1 LRLFLTRIIMPEGP
15 EIKRAADRLDAV
27 LRGRR
32 LIRAHGGLEL
42 LKTLATALTG
52 VRVRSVSARGK
63 AMLTR
68 LDNGRVLYTHNQLYG
83 RWEIL
88 PDGEYPAS
96 SRSLRLALHTGEWMA
111 LLYSA
116 SEIELLEESALA
128 GHRYLSRLGPELL
141 APETAEAD
149 IVRRFEETRYRRRAL
164 FGLLQD
170 QSFIS
175 GMGNYLACESLFACG
190 IDPSSRLED
199 LDAGKRRELAQ
210 TCLRLTRQSRETGG
224 ITNDLER
231 AAALERQG
239 VDFEG
244 RRFLVY
250 RRAGQ
255 PCYRCGQA
263 IAKGRFGGRM
273 GYACPGCQRI
283 R

>member
-1 LRLFLTRIIMPEGP
+1 MPEGP
-15 EIKRAADRLDAV
+15 EIRRAADRLDAV

-32 LIRAHGGLEL
+32 LTRVHGGLER
-42 LKTLATALTG
+42 LKALEPILTG
-52 VRVRSVSARGK
+52 ARVRSVTARGK

-88 PDGEYPAS
+88 PDGDYPAS

-116 SEIELLEESALA
+116 SEIELLDESALA

-141 APETAEAD
+141 APETGEAD
-149 IVRRFEETRYRRRAL
+149 IIRRFEEPRFRRRAL

-175 GMGNYLACESLFACG
+175 GMGNYLVCEALFACG
-190 IDPSSRLED
+190 IPPSCRLAD
-199 LDAGKRRELAQ
+199 LDAGQRRELAR
-210 TCLRLTRQSRETGG
+210 TCLRLTRQSCETGG
-224 ITNDLER
+224 ITNDPER
-231 AAALERQG
+231 AAALEQQG

-273 GYACPGCQRI
+273 GYACPNCQRM

>member
-1 LRLFLTRIIMPEGP
+1 MPEGP
-15 EIKRAADRLDAV
+15 EIRRAADRLDAV

-32 LIRAHGGLEL
+32 LTRVHGGLER
-42 LKTLATALTG
+42 LKAFEPILTG
-52 VRVRSVSARGK
+52 ARVRSVTARGK

-88 PDGEYPAS
+88 PDGDYPAS

-116 SEIELLEESALA
+116 SEIELLDESALA

-141 APETAEAD
+141 APETGEAD
-149 IVRRFEETRYRRRAL
+149 IIRRFEEPRFRRRAL

-175 GMGNYLACESLFACG
+175 GMGNYLVCEALFACG
-190 IDPSSRLED
+190 IPPSCRLAD
-199 LDAGKRRELAQ
+199 LDAGQRRELAR
-210 TCLRLTRQSRETGG
+210 TCLRLTRQSCETGG
-224 ITNDLER
+224 ITNDPER
-231 AAALERQG
+231 AAALEQQG

-273 GYACPGCQRI
+273 GYACPNCQRM